1 MRTMTDNV
9 IKLTDSLDKVATLV
23 SRQTT
28 ASHETQK
35 MICNVMTLQQEV

>member
-1 MRTMTDNV
+1 MTDNV

-23 SRQTT
+23 CSQTK